1 MIRRLLRALFVCAHS
16 DSYRERRAGVLH
28 MVCADCNHATPVV
41 MGERK
46 KIVKLERQWAK
57 SRAWKADK
65 PPAEIIVMP
74 RIHRKE
80 GA

>member
-1 MIRRLLRALFVCAHS
+1 MIRRLLRALFVCQHLHCM
-16 DSYRERRAGVLH
+16 RERIDGVLTL
-28 MVCADCNHATPVV
+28 VCDSCGHATPVQ